1 MSISGA
7 PNASLKADRK
17 LSQNMNDVKLRR
29 MLDEN
34 KPGAYDKIADGL
46 DTQQDFRATFDLV
59 DATRGSKTAPVTAA
73 GNNRWGGKGI
83 LPNVVEAAGQAG
95 TATAAGGIP
104 GGITS
109 VGAQVGAAG
118 FRKLLQKITG
128 VNPKVIAKAGDLLST
143 MGPGALRS
151 VDTIAAVLKAR
162 GVAERE
168 AKLIAG
174 AVQQLLQNSAVPTSA
189 ALDVGGAG
197 R

>member
-1 MSISGA
+1 M
-7 PNASLKADRK
+7 
-17 LSQNMNDVKLRR
+17 
-29 MLDEN
+29 
-34 KPGAYDKIADGL
+34 
-46 DTQQDFRATFDLV
+46 
-59 DATRGSKTAPVTAA
+59 
-73 GNNRWGGKGI
+73 
-83 LPNVVEAAGQAG
+83 
-95 TATAAGGIP
+95 
-104 GGITS
+104 
-109 VGAQVGAAG
+109 GAAG